1 MEAFYNCGEATSSDI
16 DGKITTFYAH
26 LKNFVEDAYVEI
38 FFDLND
44 SVFNNGST
52 ANKRSRNLIFLSDK
66 KECFIKNFLFC
77 KFVERI
83 LDRIQTTSTTK
94 IRKNN
99 AYQTNIT
106 ELNEESDDEISRI
119 LRIVRQKRINFLKV
133 ISKEMKSS
141 NKRMLKKALFDVKI
155 GDGSRAIRIL
165 STSFLPANNG
175 TKSNGCIGRLL
186 KHFEATDE
194 ESTSQPS
201 INSQSDE
208 KVSGETSA
216 HENQPIP
223 IHANSNSANSKN
235 DAEAALKDENI
246 MRLALSEPN
255 NGALP
260 HLKGENK
267 NFGEIAINNSNFI

>member
-1 MEAFYNCGEATSSDI
+1 MEAFYNCGEASSSDI
-16 DGKITTFYAH
+16 DGNITTTFYAH
-26 LKNFVEDAYVEI
+26 LKNLVEDAYVEI

-44 SVFNNGST
+44 SVFNNNST

-94 IRKNN
+94 IQKNN
-99 AYQTNIT
+99 AHPTNTT
-106 ELNEESDDEISRI
+106 ELNEESDAQISRI

-208 KVSGETSA
+208 KISAETSA

-223 IHANSNSANSKN
+223 IHDIKN
-235 DAEAALKDENI
+235 DAEDALKDENI